1 MNMSDIIVP
10 RIHPEGPKFVW
21 IFAGITL
28 VLFLI
33 AKPLGWLGVVATIW
47 CFYFFRD
54 PDRHTP
60 MEENLIIC
68 PADGVICSVG
78 EATPPLELNM
88 PEEAYLR
95 ICVFMNVFNC
105 HVNRSPVDGE
115 VVKVLYH
122 PGQFLN
128 ASLDKASEQN
138 ERNSLVIR
146 NTTIGDVG
154 VVQIAGLVARR
165 IVCDVRENTL
175 LDAGERFGMI
185 RFGSRVDVYVRKDLS
200 ALVSVGQTVI
210 GGETVFADMRVTGGP
225 RDTEVR

>member
-21 IFAGITL
+21 IFLAITV

-33 AKPLGWLGVVATIW
+33 AKPLGGLGVIATIW

-60 MEENLIIC
+60 MDENLVIC

-78 EATPPLELNM
+78 EAAPPAELNM
-88 PEEAYLR
+88 PEDAYLR

-115 VVKVLYH
+115 VINVLYH

-146 NTTIGDVG
+146 NTIIGDVA

-210 GGETVFADMRVTGGP
+210 AGETVLADMRVSGEP